1 MHYKDG
7 TKAQLGDLVRGVGY
21 NIKHEIHGQVVG
33 LKPGE
38 TSCNI
43 HLVTLRPS
51 VPLGTERHHYPA
63 LIEEH
68 GSCDAFELVFRPPS
82 L

>member
-7 TKAQLGDLVRGVGY
+7 TKAQLGDLVRGTGY
-21 NIKHEIHGQVVG
+21 NIKHEIHGMVVG

-43 HLVTLRPS
+43 HVVTIRPS
-51 VPLGTERHHYPA
+51 VPLGTERTHYPA

-68 GSCDAFELVFRPPS
+68 GSCDAFELVHRS
-82 L
+82 R